1 MYEKWI
7 SILSKTFL
15 FADIQPENLSSMVQ
29 CLQPKICHYKKHE
42 YIAIA
47 GDEFEGVG
55 IILSGTASVIKEN
68 VAGNRVIISLLDEG
82 DMFGEMAAFS
92 SLSAWPAS
100 VQAQEQVTALFIPGE
115 KIVGNC
121 PHACAGHKQLI
132 VNMLAI
138 ISEKALQLNKKV
150 DYLSIKSMRGKIST
164 YLLEQYN
171 KTGSLI
177 FMLPMNRNELADFL
191 NVSRPSMSRE
201 MSRLRDEG
209 IIDYYMSSIKIKD
222 IEKLKSMVE

>member
-7 SILSKTFL
+7 NVLSKTLL
-15 FADIQPENLSSMVQ
+15 FKDIQPEHLMSMAQ
-29 CLQPKICHYKKHE
+29 CIQPRVCHYKKHE

-47 GDEFEGVG
+47 GDDFEGVG
-55 IILSGTASVIKEN
+55 IILSGAASVIKEN
-68 VAGNRVIISLLDEG
+68 AAGNRVIISMLDES

-92 SLSAWPAS
+92 SLAKWPAS
-100 VQAQEQVTALFIPGE
+100 VQAQNPVTALFIPGE
-115 KIVGNC
+115 KIVGSC
-121 PHACAGHKQLI
+121 PNACVGHKKLI
-132 VNMLAI
+132 INMLKI
-138 ISEKALQLNKKV
+138 ISEKALMLNKKV

-171 KTGSLI
+171 KAGSLI

-222 IEKLKSMVE
+222 LETLKKMTE